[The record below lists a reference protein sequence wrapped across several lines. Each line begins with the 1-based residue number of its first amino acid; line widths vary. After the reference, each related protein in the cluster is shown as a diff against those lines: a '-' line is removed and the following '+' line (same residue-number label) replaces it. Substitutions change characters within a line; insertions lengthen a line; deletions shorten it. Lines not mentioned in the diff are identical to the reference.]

1 MMNCP
6 LLICTRRARRGCIW
20 SPIAV
25 MPSPAHK
32 PEPHREAIVPQGAAF
47 FAVETT
53 KPARHFAF
61 HLLPDFTLLAFSAA
75 LDPLRIA
82 NQLAQRPLYRWTV
95 SSQDGAAV
103 TSSCGMSVN
112 VDQPLGPS
120 ERDTDLVVCGGTVRS
135 GEGRKELQAVLRQHA
150 RFGGRVGGIC
160 TGTIALAQAGL
171 LAGRKATL
179 HWENQPA
186 FREKFP
192 EVEVTGNTYEVDGR
206 IFTCGGGVGATDMM
220 LEIIEDDYGRPFA
233 DLVADMCLYAQRRS
247 ERSPQRRSISNAIES
262 RNPLLVRAI
271 KLMQAN
277 IETPTAMEDLADAAG
292 CSRRQM
298 ERLFMKYLN
307 KTPYRFFR
315 DLRLDHGH
323 SLLRETDMSVTEIA
337 VASGF
342 ASPIIFTKCFRKRFG
357 HSPGKYRKA
366 Q

>member
-1 MMNCP
+1 MSCQAND
-6 LLICTRRARRGCIW
+6 TEKR
-20 SPIAV
+20 
-25 MPSPAHK
+25 
-32 PEPHREAIVPQGAAF
+32 REAIIPQGAAY

-53 KPARHFAF
+53 KSARHFAF
-61 HLLPDFTLLAFSAA
+61 HLLPEFTLLAFSAA

-95 SSQDGAAV
+95 SSQDGAAA
-103 TSSCGMSVN
+103 TSSCGISVN
-112 VDQPLGPS
+112 VDESLSPS
-120 ERDTDLVVCGGTVRS
+120 ARDTDLVVCGGTVRNA
-135 GEGRKELQAVLRQHA
+135 EGHKELQAVLRQHA

-160 TGTIALAQAGL
+160 TGAIALAQAGL

-186 FREKFP
+186 FHEKFP
-192 EVEVTGNTYEVDGR
+192 EVEVTSNTYEVDGR

-220 LEIIEDDYGRPFA
+220 LEIIEDDYGQPFA
-233 DLVADMCLYAQRRS
+233 NLVADMCLYAQRRS
-247 ERSPQRRSISNAIES
+247 ERSPQRTSISNAIES

-298 ERLFMKYLN
+298 ERLFVKYLD

-315 DLRLDHGH
+315 DLRLDRGR

-342 ASPIIFTKCFRKRFG
+342 TSPVVFIKCFRERFG

-366 Q
+366 K